1 MAKHSAPGAESSRKD
16 RGKAHDGEESA
27 RKDRTKTEATRKDR
41 GKAHEGE
48 ESARKD
54 RTKARATRKRDEAGA
69 EKQKKRGLFA
79 RMWLFLTQVVAEMRK
94 VTYPTRSETW
104 TYFVV
109 VVVFVTAIMAFTG
122 LLDFGFG
129 KLSALLFG

>member
-27 RKDRTKTEATRKDR
+27 RKDRTKT
-41 GKAHEGE
+41 
-48 ESARKD
+48 
-54 RTKARATRKRDEAGA
+54 RATRKRDEAGA

-129 KLSALLFG
+129 KLSALIFG

>member
-1 MAKHSAPGAESSRKD
+1 MAKHSAPSAESSRKD
-16 RGKAHDGEESA
+16 RGKARE
-27 RKDRTKTEATRKDR
+27 
-41 GKAHEGE
+41 GKGA
-48 ESARKD
+48 ARKD
-54 RTKARATRKRDEAGA
+54 RTKAGATRKRDEAVA
-69 EKQKKRGLFA
+69 VKEKKRGLFA
-79 RMWLFLTQVVAEMRK
+79 RIWLFLTQVVAEMRK

-129 KLSALLFG
+129 KLSALIFG